1 MSTTIILT
9 ENELRKL
16 LFNNFSKVEQ
26 KNIKKN
32 QKFTQ
37 INTQKLKSSKLHESP
52 TVPTIKI
59 QSRDSVNTDYY
70 DDPSLTDAERRALI
84 DAYLTKTSNAN
95 QEISEQLKS
104 LVKNA
109 SADNTAII
117 NTATNTTGKLET
129 NQITTLRKEI
139 RNAEMM
145 ALIDQSYTSTDSILP
160 TWNPNAS
167 VFDFFFKDSAEG
179 AVNKGINAKLTA
191 HQIHIAKEY
200 FENQG
205 LDEFKSMQSFL
216 DAYSFF
222 NLSLQMIGKLAGRQV
237 AAVIPG
243 IDDVLTFFSAV
254 NRGNYTWSHLSFI
267 IDQVETTGSYSMQ
280 STIANPDN
288 PGPAGAQQQ
297 EFVITKDDLSEL
309 NSAWYWNSF
318 FTILEGLS
326 AIPLYGM
333 VFDLFR
339 VTAQMSKSIFRAFS
353 SIDALAKAPFETI
366 LYVNKNGDVVQRK
379 VYDIADE
386 HITNNTTDL
395 ETRAGESSNVTDKGK
410 ALDSWKNTEKAQVSD
425 YFGDS
430 MRQIERNAADEV
442 LRETAEG
449 SVKVE
454 LLAMNNPDEI
464 LDTINKAKAPDAS
477 FDSIIDNLIPDPKV
491 GEDFSKTFPDEAAVD
506 TFVENCK
513 GLGVDVSQT
522 FIENLKKAIVNKEF
536 KYKASIP
543 PNHLID
549 IDPEEIIF
557 IKKNIKNS
565 LKSRP
570 NSIEFLG
577 LSNKNSKSAEKIQ
590 TAVKNVGPQ
599 RSFYPNGEEGLAKF
613 LIAKFFFD
621 NAGQADIVAKWD
633 AFKKDPTKVKAVDFL
648 KANKNIENDCNIL
661 LKKKAGDIKLH
672 FYKQACAEYV
682 SKIRKIKYVVKPTQK
697 KTMEASVKIAGSLE
711 DEAFGINNLKTAT
724 RAISDLADNKIAVAD
739 SDEKAKLAKQLL
751 DVYLRHLNKS
761 VADIEFILNPNSITN
776 VDAIKIYL
784 QNISSDNGKVK
795 QLLDSSSNKN
805 LKVKTVRNMQEYRN
819 SGLINSIFQK
829 DISLVQI
836 PELKIR
842 QMIDT
847 SNSNAEQIIENFSLS
862 NPQYVPIIKKVENGI
877 NTLLEFRKTIEK
889 IPQTSA
895 NQATKAIIDDATG
908 SINLLIESIND
919 TINKVS
925 VGNAGDRNLAMIKP
939 ELTTKSWSQS
949 QSALKNIPGRK
960 NLFTQNKLKAAE
972 GISFYHRLSN
982 RWADLVH
989 IFDRTKT
996 QALNAFLQW
1005 IAVTALPE
1013 NIVNEIKTGINA
1025 FFNACKGSAVA
1036 ADAIDD
1042 AAVSKWQQIKKTL
1055 VDLLKSVY
1063 KAENMS
1069 DAAFGTAKVIWKS
1082 EIKFF
1087 GSSIIKPLLAV
1098 ATLYLDAHILPFRF
1112 LLKYPEIFI
1121 AGIFTAKFAFLGPL
1135 TLSIGSFAWA
1145 ATMLATTIQAFIY
1158 GGGLRLLISI
1168 ASTSAA
1174 QDAAYVT
1181 LINALK
1187 GSSDTVNA
1195 LLKTAGRFRKE
1206 QMEYARIAET
1216 DINTI
1221 QNEYNKLK
1229 TEPSETLG
1237 QKATTFL
1244 INLSPDYAYDSYH
1257 DMLKDKILNQIQ
1269 VKKSK
1274 KKYRTM
1280 NAIKSDFNT
1289 QNLKKIISEQQD
1301 IDQLLKRFNDTAK
1314 RLNLQF
1320 NEQNIKDALETY
1332 INNPNDTSK
1341 LEIAANELNNFRN
1354 QIQDEKD
1361 KPYTQNM
1368 QVLDVEETVNGLGDE
1383 WQNQYDNFIN
1393 IFASSS
1399 LPRKDNQQVPDTA
1412 LMYNQNEDKMIINK
1426 TKNDTQSIRLF
1437 KNASEQNI
1445 LRDEIELGHITKTK
1459 LMHYNSPKIKAL
1471 AARYSKFVNGEA
1483 DQKLLQ
1489 KLEQFADNKGY
1500 NPLTTDEIKQL
1511 NDIRKRITFM
1521 SPKDWYDEY
1530 NDDRDQVK
1538 NDDGKFV
1545 SSSSKDFYTNV
1556 LNIENMT
1563 SAAYEAL
1570 DQGFLKFKEAFLG
1583 AFGDEKGKTQ
1593 DQIDAMKKS
1602 TIMSKQT
1609 LNISDKTYA
1618 SLYYLF
1624 MKQKYVE
1631 WGQSQN
1637 SVYQYLISENSAK
1650 YLADDEIL
1658 KFLLS
1663 CNVEGSNFSELD
1675 KKIIVKF
1682 FYHLIKAK
1690 NSLLDLKKNTGLQ
1703 AIPGLLNLDAML
1715 TGGLYNI
1722 KFSSHKAGVGV
1733 RDKTYLFLNSDMK
1746 QYDEYKPAPEK
1757 VKYKFKNAENKEEE
1771 KEVIVNKPYLKS
1783 SNNKLVTELMS
1794 AQNYS
1799 INKKGTVTNAIQV
1812 LPFIEWDAFDQA
1824 KDALTASGDVMR
1836 RLTGTLITAK
1846 DNEKGQGIIDTNYI
1860 LSGTSAY
1867 DYKKEKDNKNSE
1879 FDLVSEGFKKSFKSN
1894 SRSLKRK
1901 YLFEDKT
1908 NPGETTVK
1916 DDPYKVEDDF
1926 DYRSYILSN
1935 ASPESQMSN
1944 LFLSLSG
1951 QDPLQKHMDK
1961 QKQNIRQQMFKLQTY
1976 SVLQDFD
1983 NTVGT
1988 TVNLGD
1994 KKNEEAV
2001 KETIEK
2007 AKSYKA
2013 NKLDYEFERTVNQ
2026 NPNLLALK
2034 ESLDKYKNVKVED
2047 FINNPSILIEMFNKA
2062 KEDGKLLSTRIAEMD
2077 SRAKELATFKQ
2088 LSETAKKY
2096 SEYSEKLS
2104 TAISEDKIKDM
2115 AKVLSLLKNCKS
2127 TNPDKQNAVKDILS
2141 GGIYNKKYPKNS
2153 PETIS
2158 AIKKILPGQPL
2169 SKQLNLTLEDK
2180 YTLLQY
2186 NSSKLIYKLMQDPQN
2201 VDQDEEDKEV
2211 RDNLLK
2217 NYNDALID
2225 YLVLI
2230 IYSTIQ
2236 KINKDADISLT
2247 ELTEERLLK
2256 FVLEKEKLTDADK
2269 TDSYTVDI
2277 KSKME
2282 DGTEVVGKGIQK
2294 LPKVFINKGNLKQ
2307 YYQFTYDNLLRQS
2320 SKTQFAK
2327 DSQELTDFYKKFHKI
2342 IINLFGQNEDF
2353 ISKTILNDNDK
2364 IIGFCR
2370 NESTWTSALNEFNT
2384 NNAVEGTQIFNKKTG
2399 VDPAFNFQSN
2409 ITKELNALFESGVI
2423 ANGLL
2428 IATSHNIEIVANK
2441 LENPKILKLKYIYE
2455 LDISAEYFE
2464 AYNMIQTNSQ
2474 SAYAGNREKIVGYP
2488 VLNNK
2493 CFLEKKLNETIDV
2506 ISPVTQEMD
2515 TFDISYDYYKLN
2527 KNYLFPYFFKKLGKN
2542 KQLFKLSDMFEK
2554 GFEK

>member
-52 TVPTIKI
+52 TVPTVKI
-59 QSRDSVNTDYY
+59 QSRDSTNTDYY
-70 DDPSLTDAERRALI
+70 DDPSLTDEERRALI
-84 DAYLTKTSNAN
+84 EKYLQKTSNAN
-95 QEISEQLKS
+95 LEISEQLKK
-104 LVKNA
+104 LVGKATAN
-109 SADNTAII
+109 NTDII
-117 NTATNTTGKLET
+117 TTAKTATGQLDPNDV
-129 NQITTLRKEI
+129 TTLRKEI
-139 RNAEMM
+139 RNVEMM
-145 ALIDQSYTSTDSILP
+145 ALIDQSYEKSEDGILP

-167 VFDFFFKDSAEG
+167 VFDFFFKEDANSAI
-179 AVNKGINAKLTA
+179 NTGINAKITKYQL
-191 HQIHIAKEY
+191 HIAKQY

-205 LDEFKSMQSFL
+205 FDEFKSMQSFL

-243 IDDVLTFFSAV
+243 IDDILTFFSAV

-280 STIANPDN
+280 STIANPKDL
-288 PGPAGAQQQ
+288 GPAGAQQQ

-386 HITNNTTDL
+386 HITKNQVEL
-395 ETRAGESSNVTDKGK
+395 EARAGESSNVTDKSK

-491 GEDFSKTFPDEAAVD
+491 GEDFSQTFPNEAAVD

-513 GLGVDVSQT
+513 GLGVYIDQKIIINIKSK
-522 FIENLKKAIVNKEF
+522 IKAGNLKYDNPIIQMMIDTKA
-536 KYKASIP
+536 
-543 PNHLID
+543 
-549 IDPEEIIF
+549 
-557 IKKNIKNS
+557 NIKSS
-565 LKSRP
+565 LKHRP

-577 LSNKNSKSAEKIQ
+577 LSNKNSKTVDQ
-590 TAVKNVGPQ
+590 VKGAKKSTGP
-599 RSFYPNGEEGLAKF
+599 RREFYPNGDEGQAKF
-613 LIAKFFFD
+613 DIADFFFK
-621 NAGQADIVAKWD
+621 NAGDPNIIEEWNT
-633 AFKKDPTKVKAVDFL
+633 FKSTHSEVEDFL
-648 KANKNIENDCNIL
+648 TANKNIENDCNIL

-682 SKIRKIKYVVKPTQK
+682 TKIRKIKYVVNPTK
-697 KTMEASVKIAGSLE
+697 EKTMEASVKIAGSLT
-711 DEAFGINNLKTAT
+711 DDAFGIKDLKTAT
-724 RAISDLADNKIAVAD
+724 NAISDLANNKIAVKD
-739 SDEKAKLAKQLL
+739 QTDKTEIAKQLL

-776 VDAIKIYL
+776 VDATKMYL
-784 QNISSDNGKVK
+784 QNISSENNKVK
-795 QLLDSSSNKN
+795 QLFTSTGKAGEI
-805 LKVKTVRNMQEYRN
+805 KTVRNMQEYRN

-836 PELKIR
+836 PELQIHK
-842 QMIDT
+842 MIDASGT
-847 SNSNAEQIIENFSLS
+847 DASQIIQSFSLT
-862 NPQYVPIIKKVENGI
+862 NPQYVPIVKKVENGI
-877 NTLLEFRKTIEK
+877 NSLLEFRNILDK
-889 IPQTSA
+889 IPKAPSDLNSKALIDSA
-895 NQATKAIIDDATG
+895 SG
-908 SINLLIESIND
+908 SINALIESIND
-919 TINKVS
+919 TIKKVS
-925 VGNAGDRNLAMIKP
+925 VSNAGDRNLAMIKP
-939 ELTTKSWSQS
+939 ELTSKSWGQTSTKP
-949 QSALKNIPGRK
+949 LNIAGRQ

-972 GISFYHRLSN
+972 SISFYHRLSN
-982 RWADLVH
+982 RWADLFH
-989 IFDRTKT
+989 IFNRTKG
-996 QALNAFLQW
+996 QVFEAFKKW
-1005 IAVTALPE
+1005 CYS
-1013 NIVNEIKTGINA
+1013 NIVPSEFQSSKFMRELENKLDLADDAIKNG
-1025 FFNACKGSAVA
+1025 AVS
-1036 ADAIDD
+1036 ADAVND
-1042 AAVSKWQQIKKTL
+1042 AAVSKWEQIKKTL
-1055 VDLLKSVY
+1055 TDLLKSIY
-1063 KAENMS
+1063 KVENIS
-1069 DAAFGTAKVIWKS
+1069 DAAFGTAKAVWKS

-1098 ATLYLDAHILPFRF
+1098 ATLYLDAHILPFR
-1112 LLKYPEIFI
+1112 LLFKYPELFI

-1145 ATMLATTIQAFIY
+1145 ATMLSTSIQAFIY

-1174 QDAAYVT
+1174 KDAAYIT

-1206 QMEYARIAET
+1206 QMEYARIAES

-1221 QNEYNKLK
+1221 QEEYTKSK
-1229 TEPSETLG
+1229 SEGSETFG
-1237 QKATTFL
+1237 QKAANFL
-1244 INLSPDYAYDSYH
+1244 INLSPDYAYNSYH
-1257 DMLKDKILNQIQ
+1257 DMLKDKILSQIQ

-1280 NAIKSDFNT
+1280 NGITSEFRTD
-1289 QNLKKIISEQQD
+1289 NLKQMIFEERD
-1301 IDQLLKRFNDTAK
+1301 INNLIDKFKKSAQLLKINFNAEAV
-1314 RLNLQF
+1314 RSGLQQYLND
-1320 NEQNIKDALETY
+1320 KS
-1332 INNPNDTSK
+1332 DTSS
-1341 LEIAANELNNFRN
+1341 LEPVVSILNGFRD
-1354 QIQDEKD
+1354 QIQNDKD
-1361 KPYTQNM
+1361 KPYKQNM
-1368 QVLDVEETVNGLGDE
+1368 QVLDIEETVNGLGDE

-1399 LPRKDNQQVPDTA
+1399 QVRKGDEQVADPA
-1412 LMYNQNEDKMIINK
+1412 LMYNKDNPNMLKNS

-1437 KNASEQNI
+1437 KNAGEQEI
-1445 LRDEIELGHITKTK
+1445 LRDEIELGYITKTK
-1459 LMHYNSPKIKAL
+1459 LKSFDPPRITK
-1471 AARYSKFVNGEA
+1471 
-1483 DQKLLQ
+1483 
-1489 KLEQFADNKGY
+1489 FADRYEKYTNGDTEKNLLKKLRDFAADKSY
-1500 NPLTTDEIKQL
+1500 NPSLTSDEIKKL
-1511 NDIRKRITFM
+1511 NDIRKRISFFSLSPNDWFNEINDNEEFN
-1521 SPKDWYDEY
+1521 SPKD
-1530 NDDRDQVK
+1530 
-1538 NDDGKFV
+1538 
-1545 SSSSKDFYTNV
+1545 FYADV

-1563 SAAYEAL
+1563 SNAYDAL
-1570 DQGFLKFKEAFLG
+1570 DKGFLEFKKCFLI
-1583 AFGDEKGKTQ
+1583 AFGNEKGKSQ
-1593 DQIDAMKKS
+1593 DQIDAMKIS
-1602 TIMSKQT
+1602 TVMSQQE
-1609 LNISDKTYA
+1609 LNLSDKTYA
-1618 SLYYLF
+1618 SLYYFF

-1631 WGQSQN
+1631 WGKNQN
-1637 SVYQYLISENSAK
+1637 AIYQYLISENASK
-1650 YLADDEIL
+1650 YIADDEIKTFL
-1658 KFLLS
+1658 KGCF
-1663 CNVEGSNFSELD
+1663 VDDTNFTYLD
-1675 KKIIVKF
+1675 KKMIVKF

-1690 NSLLDLKKNTGLQ
+1690 NSLLDLKKSTGLQ

-1722 KFSSHKAGVGV
+1722 KFLSHKAGPGI

-1746 QYDEYKPAPEK
+1746 EYAEYKPVPEDVEYK
-1757 VKYKFKNAENKEEE
+1757 ITDQDGKQQIVKSK
-1771 KEVIVNKPYLKS
+1771 VNKPYLKS
-1783 SNNKLVTELMS
+1783 ANNKLVSELMS

-1799 INKKGTVTNAIQV
+1799 LNKKGSVTHAIQV

-1824 KDALTASGDVMR
+1824 KDALSASGEVMR
-1836 RLTGTLITAK
+1836 RLAGTLITARN
-1846 DNEKGQGIIDTNYI
+1846 NEKGQGVIDTNYI

-1867 DYKKEKDNKNSE
+1867 DHEKEKNNKNTE
-1879 FDLVSEGFKKSFKSN
+1879 FDLVSEGFKKSSKLN
-1894 SRSLKRK
+1894 SRNIKRK
-1901 YLFEDKT
+1901 YLFEDTT
-1908 NPGETTVK
+1908 NPGETAVK
-1916 DDPYKVEDDF
+1916 EDPYKVEDEF
-1926 DYRSYILSN
+1926 DYRSYLFSN
-1935 ASPESQMSN
+1935 ASPEGQMFN
-1944 LFLSLSG
+1944 LAASIMG
-1951 QDPLQKHMDK
+1951 QDPLQKHMAK
-1961 QKQNIRQQMFKLQTY
+1961 QDQNIRQQMFKEQTY
-1976 SVLQDFD
+1976 SILQDYD

-1994 KKNEEAV
+1994 KKDEGAV

-2013 NKLDYEFERTVNQ
+2013 KKNDYEFERTVNQ

-2047 FINNPSILIEMFNKA
+2047 FINNPSILIDMFNKA
-2062 KEDGKLLSTRIAEMD
+2062 KQDGKLLSTRVAEMD
-2077 SRAKELATFKQ
+2077 SRAKELPTFKQ

-2096 SEYSEKLS
+2096 AEYSERLN
-2104 TAISEDKIKDM
+2104 TVISEDKIKDM

-2127 TNPDKQNAVKDILS
+2127 TNADKQNAAKDILS
-2141 GGIYNKKYPKNS
+2141 GGIYNTKYPKNS
-2153 PETIS
+2153 PDTIS

-2201 VDQDEEDKEV
+2201 VDQDEDDKEV

-2399 VDPAFNFQSN
+2399 IDPSFNFQSN

>member
-59 QSRDSVNTDYY
+59 QSRDSTNTDYY

-95 QEISEQLKS
+95 QEISEQLRKF
-104 LVKNA
+104 VGKA
-109 SADNTAII
+109 TQDNTSIQ
-117 NTATNTTGKLET
+117 NVVTKSTGQLDPNE
-129 NQITTLRKEI
+129 ITTLRKEI
-139 RNAEMM
+139 RNVEMM
-145 ALIDQSYTSTDSILP
+145 ALIDQSYVQSEDGILP

-167 VFDFFFKDSAEG
+167 VFDFFFKEDTNG
-179 AVNKGINAKLTA
+179 AINQGINAKLSK
-191 HQIHIAKEY
+191 HQLHIAKKY

-205 LDEFKSMQSFL
+205 FDEFKSMQSFL

-222 NLSLQMIGKLAGRQV
+222 NLSLQLIAKLAGRQV

-267 IDQVETTGSYSMQ
+267 IDQVETNGSYSMQ
-280 STIANPDN
+280 STIANPKD
-288 PGPAGAQQQ
+288 PGQAGAQQQ

-386 HITNNTTDL
+386 HIANNKAAL
-395 ETRAGESSNVTDKGK
+395 EARAGESSNVNNTAD
-410 ALDSWKNTEKAQVSD
+410 ALKSWEDAEKAQVSD

-464 LDTINKAKAPDAS
+464 LATINKVNSPDAS
-477 FDSIIDNLIPDPKV
+477 FDNIIDNLIPDPKA

-513 GLGVDVSQT
+513 GLGVYIDQS
-522 FIENLKKAIVNKEF
+522 IIINIKSKIKAGNLKYDPPTIQMMIDTKA
-536 KYKASIP
+536 
-543 PNHLID
+543 
-549 IDPEEIIF
+549 
-557 IKKNIKNS
+557 NIKSS
-565 LKSRP
+565 LKHRP

-577 LSNKNSKSAEKIQ
+577 LSNKNSKTVDQ
-590 TAVKNVGPQ
+590 VKGAKKSTGP
-599 RSFYPNGEEGLAKF
+599 RREFYPDGDEGQAKF
-613 LIAKFFFD
+613 DIADFFFK
-621 NAGQADIVAKWD
+621 NAGDPNIIKEWD
-633 AFKKDPTKVKAVDFL
+633 TFKNTHSGVEDFL

-682 SKIRKIKYVVKPTQK
+682 SKIRKIKYVVNPKQEN
-697 KTMEASVKIAGSLE
+697 TMEASVKIAGSLT
-711 DEAFGINNLKTAT
+711 DDAFGIKDLKTAT
-724 RAISDLADNKIAVAD
+724 NAISDLADNKIAVK
-739 SDEKAKLAKQLL
+739 DETEKIDLAKQLL
-751 DVYLRHLNKS
+751 NVYLRHLNKS

-776 VDAIKIYL
+776 VDATKMYL
-784 QNISSDNGKVK
+784 QNISSDNNKVNS
-795 QLLDSSSNKN
+795 LLTNNNSKAEI
-805 LKVKTVRNMQEYRN
+805 KTVRNMQEYRN

-836 PELKIR
+836 PELQIHK
-842 QMIDT
+842 MIDASGT
-847 SNSNAEQIIENFSLS
+847 NASQIIESFSLT

-877 NTLLEFRKTIEK
+877 NSLLEFRNILDK
-889 IPQTSA
+889 IPVSGTVNVVTQQLINEAS
-895 NQATKAIIDDATG
+895 G
-908 SINLLIESIND
+908 SIKNLVEVIND
-919 TINKVS
+919 TIKKVS
-925 VGNAGDRNLAMIKP
+925 VSNAGDRNLAMIKP
-939 ELTTKSWSQS
+939 ELTIKAWGVKASTTP
-949 QSALKNIPGRK
+949 LNIAGRK

-972 GISFYHRLSN
+972 SISFYHRLSN
-982 RWADLVH
+982 RWADIFH
-989 IFDRTKT
+989 IFNRTKT
-996 QALNAFLQW
+996 QVFEAFRNWCYSNVVPSEFQSSKFMREIENKLDLADDAIKNGNVAANA
-1005 IAVTALPE
+1005 VDNTAL
-1013 NIVNEIKTGINA
+1013 
-1025 FFNACKGSAVA
+1025 
-1036 ADAIDD
+1036 
-1042 AAVSKWQQIKKTL
+1042 SKWEQIKKTL
-1055 VDLLKSVY
+1055 TDLLKSIY
-1063 KAENMS
+1063 KVENIS
-1069 DAAFGTAKVIWKS
+1069 DAAFGTAKAVWKS

-1087 GSSIIKPLLAV
+1087 GSSVIKPLLAI
-1098 ATLYLDAHILPFRF
+1098 ATLYIDSFLLPFRF
-1112 LLKYPEIFI
+1112 LFNYPELVI

-1135 TLSIGSFAWA
+1135 TLSIGSFAWT
-1145 ATMLATTIQAFIY
+1145 ATMLSTLIQAFMY

-1168 ASTSAA
+1168 ASTTAA
-1174 QDAAYVT
+1174 KDAAYIT

-1206 QMEYARIAET
+1206 QMEYARIAES

-1221 QNEYNKLK
+1221 QKEYAKSK
-1229 TEPSETLG
+1229 SEGSETFG
-1237 QKATTFL
+1237 QKATNFL
-1244 INLSPDYAYDSYH
+1244 INLSPDYAYNSYH
-1257 DMLKDKILNQIQ
+1257 DMLKDKILSQIQ
-1269 VKKSK
+1269 VKKAK

-1280 NAIKSDFNT
+1280 NGITSDFKPE
-1289 QNLKKIISEQQD
+1289 NLKQMIFDQQD
-1301 IDQLLKRFNDTAK
+1301 IDHLIEKFTKSSK
-1314 RLNLQF
+1314 RLKINF
-1320 NEQNIKDALETY
+1320 DADTVRSGLNSYLSDSSDTTSLATVTE
-1332 INNPNDTSK
+1332 ILND
-1341 LEIAANELNNFRN
+1341 FRN
-1354 QIQDEKD
+1354 KIQDDKD
-1361 KPYTQNM
+1361 KPYKQNM
-1368 QVLDVEETVNGLGDE
+1368 QVLDIDETINGLGDE

-1399 LPRKDNQQVPDTA
+1399 QVRKEGEQVADPA
-1412 LMYNQNEDKMIINK
+1412 LMYNKDNPNMLMNRS
-1426 TKNDTQSIRLF
+1426 KNDTQSIRLF
-1437 KNASEQNI
+1437 KNHQEQDI
-1445 LRDEIELGHITKTK
+1445 LRAEIEAGYINKTK
-1459 LMHYNSPKIKAL
+1459 LMNYDTQKIKTL
-1471 AARYSKFVNGEA
+1471 VDRYRKYVKDGEKKEN
-1483 DQKLLQ
+1483 DLLTKLNNFASNKSYYPITSDDI
-1489 KLEQFADNKGY
+1489 KL
-1500 NPLTTDEIKQL
+1500 L
-1511 NDIRKRITFM
+1511 NDIRKRISFL
-1521 SPKDWYDEY
+1521 SPKDWIEEQF
-1530 NDDRDQVK
+1530 DDRDDKEEVLK
-1538 NDDGKFV
+1538 N
-1545 SSSSKDFYTNV
+1545 FYSNV

-1563 SAAYEAL
+1563 SGAYDAL
-1570 DQGFLKFKEAFLG
+1570 DKGFLEFKKLFLG
-1583 AFGDEKGKTQ
+1583 PFGDEKGKSQ
-1593 DQIDAMKKS
+1593 DQIDAMKRD
-1602 TIMSKQT
+1602 TIMSQQQ
-1609 LNISDKTYA
+1609 LNLSDKTYA
-1618 SLYYLF
+1618 SLYYFF

-1631 WGQSQN
+1631 WGKGQN
-1637 SVYQYLISENSAK
+1637 SVYQYLISENASK
-1650 YLADDEIL
+1650 YINSDAIKTFLTGCFVDDA
-1658 KFLLS
+1658 
-1663 CNVEGSNFSELD
+1663 NFTDLD

-1690 NSLLDLKKNTGLQ
+1690 NSLLDLKKTTGLQ

-1722 KFSSHKAGVGV
+1722 KISSFKLDNGSAQPN
-1733 RDKTYLFLNSDMK
+1733 YLFLNSDMK
-1746 QYDEYKPAPEK
+1746 EYDDYKPVEEE
-1757 VKYKFKNAENKEEE
+1757 VEYKFKDKDGNE
-1771 KEVIVNKPYLKS
+1771 KSVKTKVNKPYLKS
-1783 SNNKLVTELMS
+1783 TSNKLVTELVS

-1799 INKKGTVTNAIQV
+1799 LNKKGSLTHAIQV

-1824 KDALTASGDVMR
+1824 KDALSASSAVMR
-1836 RLTGTLITAK
+1836 RLAGTLITAK

-1867 DYKKEKDNKNSE
+1867 NHEKEKDNKNTE
-1879 FDLVSEGFKKSFKSN
+1879 FDLVSEGFKKSSKLN
-1894 SRSLKRK
+1894 SRNIKRK

-1908 NPGETTVK
+1908 NPGETVVK
-1916 DDPYKVEDDF
+1916 EDPYKVKDDF
-1926 DYRSYILSN
+1926 DYTLYSLLNSSDI
-1935 ASPESQMSN
+1935 SPEGG
-1944 LFLSLSG
+1944 LGHTISLELG
-1951 QDPLQKHMDK
+1951 QDSYKNHMARQD
-1961 QKQNIRQQMFKLQTY
+1961 QNIRQQMFKEQTY
-1976 SVLQDFD
+1976 SILQDYD

-1994 KKNEEAV
+1994 KKDEGAV

-2047 FINNPSILIEMFNKA
+2047 FINNPSILIDMFNKA
-2062 KEDGKLLSTRIAEMD
+2062 KQDGKLLSTRVAEMD
-2077 SRAKELATFKQ
+2077 SRAKELPTFKQ
-2088 LSETAKKY
+2088 LTETAKKY
-2096 SEYSEKLS
+2096 AEYSEKLS

-2127 TNPDKQNAVKDILS
+2127 KNADKQTAAKDILS

-2201 VDQDEEDKEV
+2201 VDQDEDDKEV

-2384 NNAVEGTQIFNKKTG
+2384 NNTVEGTQIFNKKTG